1 VKTNNIFAVALLA
14 LMLGP
19 LPAVADST
27 ARKFADSTAQST
39 ADYKAF
45 YKTVDHSIT
54 AYQIYL
60 NPFKYVGKHVDLS
73 NCGIARVIGPD
84 SFQVGCSLIV
94 ITEFN
99 TARLTGTETVR
110 VLGTVLG
117 NTTVP
122 GYPGLWPRVQG
133 NFILTRNE
141 KNLWK
146 PL

>member
-1 VKTNNIFAVALLA
+1 LSSRAHRVLEKPGTVAIYAFSKLA
-14 LMLGP
+14 APPSIEKIAIENGFREAQRAMIAELFGYRLWLADF
-19 LPAVADST
+19 LPQL
-27 ARKFADSTAQST
+27 AQRI
-39 ADYKAF
+39 A
-45 YKTVDHSIT
+45 
-54 AYQIYL
+54 QIIRRDVT
-60 NPFKYVGKHVDLS
+60 P
-73 NCGIARVIGPD
+73 GPD

-99 TARLTGTETVR
+99 TARLTGTEAVR

-122 GYPGLWPRVQG
+122 AYPGLWPRVQG